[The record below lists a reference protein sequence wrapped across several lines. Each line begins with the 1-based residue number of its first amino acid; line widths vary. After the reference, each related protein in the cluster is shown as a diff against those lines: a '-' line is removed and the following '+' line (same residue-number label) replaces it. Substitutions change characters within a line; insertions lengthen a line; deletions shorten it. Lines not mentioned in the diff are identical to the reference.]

1 MSMFE
6 SGSPRWSSRMRSIF
20 RVMVGALFMLHGTQK
35 LFGFPPSDALP
46 GPVNLMSMMGVAGML
61 EVLGGALIVLGLLT
75 RPVAFLLAGEMA
87 VAYFTVHHPRAFLPI
102 SNGGELA
109 VLYCFSFLYLVFAGA
124 GVWSL
129 DAMIA
134 RGKRHEEALE
144 ERQRRP
150 FDRAA

>member
-6 SGSPRWSSRMRSIF
+6 SGSPIWSSRMRSIL
-20 RVMVGALFMLHGTQK
+20 RIVVGALFVIHGTQK
-35 LFGFPPSDALP
+35 LFGFPPNEMMP
-46 GPVNLMSMMGVAGML
+46 GPVSLTSMMGAAGLL
-61 EVLGGALIVLGLLT
+61 EVVGGALIILGLLT

-87 VAYFTVHHPRAFLPI
+87 VAYFTVHHPRALLPI

-109 VLYCFSFLYLVFAGA
+109 VLFCFSFLYLMFAGA

-134 RGKRHEEALE
+134 RGKRHEEVLD
-144 ERQRRP
+144 ERQRRAI
-150 FDRAA
+150 DRVA